1 MCITDRPEG
10 ATYRVNRKN
19 LGAGGSDTLFRITVT
34 AEDGET
40 KNEYQVTVHRQ
51 EKEEEAKP
59 ELSADASLPVSYTH
73 LDVYKR
79 QLQEHM
85 HMVGAYLCF

>member
-1 MCITDRPEG
+1 MPFEVTTMTFTAEVPEG

-40 KNEYQVTVHRQ
+40 KNEYHVTVHRRRKRRKKSQ
-51 EKEEEAKP
+51 N
-59 ELSADASLPVSYTH
+59 SALTLPFSL
-73 LDVYKR
+73 
-79 QLQEHM
+79 
-85 HMVGAYLCF
+85 